1 MVPCRSEC
9 KAAWSMGSSPGR
21 SVHAC
26 RDLVDPSASCPT
38 DPRGECF
45 FKISLGELGNC
56 VADCSNH
63 HDRDGHTCSLGG
75 HMCSLG
81 HQPSSLMVPRGSIWL
96 RQRYPFI
103 WIDGSRSDSRSVTRP
118 ADRLVVKGG
127 SVPASFVLKLGT
139 AADAGDVGG
148 RPGCAGRVAP
158 IVGKPPWH
166 GDRWSSDRRRWCSYA
181 SR

>member
-63 HDRDGHTCSLGG
+63 HDRDGHTCSLG
-75 HMCSLG
+75 
-81 HQPSSLMVPRGSIWL
+81 HQPSSLNVPRGSIWL

-103 WIDGSRSDSRSVTRP
+103 WMNGSRSVTRP

-139 AADAGDVGG
+139 AADAGD
-148 RPGCAGRVAP
+148 RWRTSRVCWSRGADCRQASLARGQVEFRQAS
-158 IVGKPPWH
+158 IVFI
-166 GDRWSSDRRRWCSYA
+166 RISNQ
-181 SR
+181 